1 MEQGSVPLEGAE
13 LLSETERVGLASSL
27 CGQRTLEEVL
37 RWALGANPPCELVEV
52 VVQDEYTHDV
62 VFSWGER
69 IHLVFDTT

>member
-1 MEQGSVPLEGAE
+1 MDRGSVPLEGAE
-13 LLSETERVGLASSL
+13 KLSDTERAWLASSL

-37 RWALGANPPCELVEV
+37 RWALAAKPACDLVEEM
-52 VVQDEYTHDV
+52 VQDEYTHDV